1 MYFIARL
8 TRDYKF
14 KGREIVCFDQVSEQ
28 RCIGVNNMHVKVPIE
43 GKASSGM
50 LPLFATRI

>member
-14 KGREIVCFDQVSEQ
+14 KGREIVCFDQVSGQ
-28 RCIGVNNMHVKVPIE
+28 RCSVINNMHVQVPIE

-50 LPLFATRI
+50 LSLFATRI